1 MGCSGLNVQASSLRS
16 SPYSHPASMKI
27 LVRAPNWIGDAVMAT
42 PALAAL
48 RRRFPSA
55 DIALLA
61 RPTIA
66 ALFEAHPDIDRCI
79 LYERPGRHDGLG
91 GLMTLVGALRRDRF
105 DLAVL
110 FQNAFEAAVISV
122 AAGIPNRIGYA
133 RDGRRFLL
141 TASCPSASAPRHL
154 RAAYLHLMTLCG
166 ADDGHPPSDLP
177 CLVVRPRE
185 REAAAEMAGWA
196 QTDIGVGINPG
207 AAYGSAKR
215 WAPERFAAVADGLVR
230 RFGVRVVI
238 LGSAAER
245 EIAEA
250 VQRAMTTPSVVL
262 AGQTTVRQMMGLLA
276 RCRLLVTNDS
286 GPMHVAAALG
296 TPVVAVFGPTD
307 PTATSPAGAPCTLVQ
322 QPVDCAP
329 CTHRACP
336 RLSEIHRCMTGVPV
350 SAVLAAAEVA
360 IAQSDAHRW

>member
-1 MGCSGLNVQASSLRS
+1 
-16 SPYSHPASMKI
+16 MKI

-42 PALAAL
+42 PALSAL
-48 RRRFPSA
+48 GRRFPSA

-66 ALFEAHPDIDRCI
+66 ALFEAHPGIDRRI

-91 GLMTLVGALRRDRF
+91 GLVRLTRALRRERF

-110 FQNAFEAAVISV
+110 FQNAFEAALIAV
-122 AAGIPNRIGYA
+122 AAGIPKRIGYA

-141 TASCPSASAPRHL
+141 TESYLGASAPHHQ

-166 ADDGHPPSDLP
+166 ADGADASPRLW
-177 CLVVRPRE
+177 VRPEE
-185 REAAAEMAGWA
+185 RAEAARIAGWSEMG
-196 QTDIGVGINPG
+196 TGVCINPG
-207 AAYGSAKR
+207 AAYGPAKQ
-215 WAPERFAAVADGLVR
+215 WASERFAAVADGLVR
-230 RFGVRVVI
+230 RFGIRVVI
-238 LGSAAER
+238 VGSAAER

-250 VQRAMTTPSVVL
+250 VRRAMTAPAVVL

-276 RCRLLVTNDS
+276 CCRLLVTNDS

-296 TPVVAVFGPTD
+296 TPVVAIFGPTD
-307 PTATSPAGAPCTLVQ
+307 PTATSPAGAPCVIVQ

-329 CTHRACP
+329 CTYRVCP
-336 RLSEIHRCMTGVPV
+336 RFSDVHRCMTGISVT
-350 SAVLAAAEVA
+350 AVLAAAESALTESGLRDMGKPVA
-360 IAQSDAHRW
+360 